1 MQGVDINIRIFIFSP
16 CIHLP
21 WLYSCVIPRSCSSS
35 TAFNSFQFLTSKVT
49 ISVPDVLL
57 LMKRGVT
64 IMWMVVSW
72 NKGSESCLACRS
84 WTSSVICS
92 SWTGT
97 QLAGW
102 KMSLCW
108 PVQLSQQNS
117 LDKPNYTSKR
127 FLFLV
132 FILSAEV
139 PLKRF
144 CQWKMCVITGWFCWQ
159 IFIHGQVLRHAAL
172 SPTV

>member
-1 MQGVDINIRIFIFSP
+1 MQGVDFNIRIFIFSP
-16 CIHLP
+16 RTHLP
-21 WLYSCVIPRSCSSS
+21 LPLCCTKIVCTKFTVITRE
-35 TAFNSFQFLTSKVT
+35 TTV
-49 ISVPDVLL
+49 SVPGVLL
-57 LMKRGVT
+57 FMKRGVT

-72 NKGSESCLACRS
+72 SKGSESCLTCRS

-102 KMSLCW
+102 KISLSW

-117 LDKPNYTSKR
+117 LGKSNYTSKR

-139 PLKRF
+139 PLKSF
-144 CQWKMCVITGWFCWQ
+144 CQWKMCVIAVWFCWQ
-159 IFIHGQVLRHAAL
+159 IFIHGQVLCPAAL
-172 SPTV
+172 SPTG